1 MSEQLVVPDALAGER
16 LDRAVALLTG
26 WTRREVQDLVEA
38 GSVLVD
44 GERVPKSRK
53 LEAGSV
59 IEVLAEPEVAGR
71 PEADPSIDVV
81 VRYEDDDLLV
91 VAKPAGL
98 VVHPGA
104 GHADGTLVN
113 GLLARYPEIADVG
126 DPARPGIVH
135 RLDRDTSG
143 LLVVARSAAAYDG
156 LVEMLAAHDVERRY
170 DALVW
175 GVPDSPRGVID
186 APIGRSVRR
195 PTRMSVREGGRE
207 ARTAYEV
214 VATYREPDVARLVC
228 RLETGRTHQ
237 IRVHLLAIAHPVV
250 GDAAYGGQATGARPS
265 TVRSST
271 PAGSR
276 SRTRSPVNGSRWR
289 SRWRP
294 SSPPCW
300 RRSPAHES
308 GLLRRGDLRQS
319 CGVGPERGRGHDARG
334 AGGRR
339 RHHRHP
345 MAVVE
350 SADGGPGLGLTDQT
364 EVGADRH
371 RGRERSHA
379 QCPGRRHQLASS
391 HLPRL
396 PDVGPSAALSA
407 RCASR

>member
-26 WTRREVQDLVEA
+26 WTRREVQDLVQA

-59 IEVLAEPEVAGR
+59 VEVLAEPEVAGR

-143 LLVVARSAAAYDG
+143 LLVIARSAAAYDG

-250 GDAAYGGQATGARPS
+250 GDAAYGGKRPGLTLDRPFLHAGGLAFAHPVTGERVAVEEPLAPELAALLE
-265 TVRSST
+265 TLSST
-271 PAGSR
+271 
-276 SRTRSPVNGSRWR
+276 
-289 SRWRP
+289 
-294 SSPPCW
+294 
-300 RRSPAHES
+300 
-308 GLLRRGDLRQS
+308 
-319 CGVGPERGRGHDARG
+319 
-334 AGGRR
+334 
-339 RHHRHP
+339 
-345 MAVVE
+345 
-350 SADGGPGLGLTDQT
+350 
-364 EVGADRH
+364 
-371 RGRERSHA
+371 
-379 QCPGRRHQLASS
+379 
-391 HLPRL
+391 
-396 PDVGPSAALSA
+396 
-407 RCASR
+407 